1 MQDKTM
7 IKISLVL
14 VILGLPL
21 LAGLSFIYA
30 PEQDNTAL
38 YTDQELIHINGTLK
52 DIQNKGT
59 TTRAVL
65 QTCAE
70 IPIILF
76 DPIRLDEMR
85 VSIIAKKEYY
95 NKKLQLVVDELEYV

>member
-30 PEQDNTAL
+30 PEQDNVVATFDAAGL
-38 YTDQELIHINGTLK
+38 VGFPQIRD
-52 DIQNKGT
+52 
-59 TTRAVL
+59 AVL
-65 QTCAE
+65 AVK
-70 IPIILF
+70 PFLF
-76 DPIRLDEMR
+76 PDKDTDDGQPDNADDAGGH
-85 VSIIAKKEYY
+85 S
-95 NKKLQLVVDELEYV
+95 